1 MVRERVVI
9 RSKEEIALSR
19 RAGEMAAQVLA
30 MIGEYVKPG
39 VTTDELDRICHDFIV
54 NELKAIP
61 ANIGYHGYPKT
72 VCASVNHV
80 VCHGIPG
87 EKKLHDGDIV
97 NIDVALIKDGWF
109 GDTSRMYYA
118 GKPSILGKRLV
129 DTTYEAM
136 LAGIR
141 AVRPGATLGD
151 VGYAIQSVAHR
162 EGFSIVRDYCGHG
175 IGTTYHDDPQVL
187 HYGRPGTGL
196 TLRPGMIFTI
206 EPMVNVGKPDTKQL
220 ADGWTVV
227 TRDRS
232 LSAQWEHMVAVTETG
247 FEVLTQWP
255 DGLGEYARFGTL
267 EGSAAT
273 ANAA

>member
-1 MVRERVVI
+1 MVREHVVI
-9 RSKEEIALSR
+9 HSKEEIASSR

-30 MIGEYVKPG
+30 MLSEHVKPG
-39 VTTDELDRICHDFIV
+39 VTTDELDRLCHDFIV
-54 NELKAIP
+54 NELKAVP

-97 NIDVALIKDGWF
+97 NIDVGLIKDGWF

-118 GKPSILGKRLV
+118 GKPSILAKRLV

-206 EPMVNVGKPDTKQL
+206 EPMVNVGKPDTRQL

-232 LSAQWEHMVAVTETG
+232 LSAQWEHMVTVTETG

-267 EGSAAT
+267 ESSAAT
-273 ANAA
+273 ATAA

>member
-118 GKPSILGKRLV
+118 GKPSILAKRLV

-151 VGYAIQSVAHR
+151 VGHAIQTGAHR

-196 TLRPGMIFTI
+196 TLKPGMIFTI

-232 LSAQWEHMVAVTETG
+232 LSAQWEHMVAVTESG

-255 DGLGEYARFGTL
+255 DGLGEYARYGEL
-267 EGSAAT
+267 VSPAT

>member
-118 GKPSILGKRLV
+118 GKPSILAKRLV

-151 VGYAIQSVAHR
+151 VGHAIQTVAHR

-196 TLRPGMIFTI
+196 TLKPGMIFTI

-232 LSAQWEHMVAVTETG
+232 LSAQWEHMVAVTESG

-255 DGLGEYARFGTL
+255 DGLGEYARYGEL
-267 EGSAAT
+267 ASPAT
-273 ANAA
+273 ADAA